1 MSAPVDPDSARDV
14 LAEADAGPGGPGPG
28 LPTTEPPTGQPA
40 PGGFSSLRPLRHR
53 NYALLWSGGLV
64 SIIGSWMQTVAVGAL
79 IASHTG
85 SALWVVVVAAGGFL
99 PIGVLSPVGGALAD
113 RLPRRAVLIAANLV
127 AGAVALVIAVLVAA
141 HEYGPLALTLLVTA
155 QGCVSAITGPFQQ
168 AILPDLV
175 PRSEFLA
182 ASSLNSAQFNL
193 GRVIGPALAGAT
205 VLAFGYP
212 MAFVANAVSFLAVV
226 LALAFVH
233 LAPPPP
239 APPEGRPSLATSLRS
254 GFVAAREEPGCRAAI
269 IVIAVV
275 ALLASPFIALVPA
288 VAHRLSHGGSRGVA
302 SATALLTTAQGVGAV
317 LGALLIAPLAGRF
330 GRGRM
335 LFGALFAL
343 APVLI
348 LYDFA
353 PELAWAV
360 ATLFLVGVVYIGV
373 LSGLSTVVQLRAPTE
388 FRGRILSLYLV
399 ALGVSYPIGS
409 LIEGPIADHIGLPWT
424 TASAA
429 AVLLVVLCAIR
440 LARADLFSEL
450 SSG

>member
-1 MSAPVDPDSARDV
+1 
-14 LAEADAGPGGPGPG
+14 
-28 LPTTEPPTGQPA
+28 
-40 PGGFSSLRPLRHR
+40 
-53 NYALLWSGGLV
+53 
-64 SIIGSWMQTVAVGAL
+64 
-79 IASHTG
+79 
-85 SALWVVVVAAGGFL
+85 
-99 PIGVLSPVGGALAD
+99 
-113 RLPRRAVLIAANLV
+113 
-127 AGAVALVIAVLVAA
+127 
-141 HEYGPLALTLLVTA
+141 
-155 QGCVSAITGPFQQ
+155 
-168 AILPDLV
+168 
-175 PRSEFLA
+175 
-182 ASSLNSAQFNL
+182 
-193 GRVIGPALAGAT
+193 
-205 VLAFGYP
+205 
-212 MAFVANAVSFLAVV
+212 
-226 LALAFVH
+226 
-233 LAPPPP
+233 
-239 APPEGRPSLATSLRS
+239 
-254 GFVAAREEPGCRAAI
+254 
-269 IVIAVV
+269 
-275 ALLASPFIALVPA
+275 
-288 VAHRLSHGGSRGVA
+288 
-302 SATALLTTAQGVGAV
+302 LLTTAQGVGAV